1 MCSCFGFAL
10 LCSAVG
16 KKKKQHQFLN
26 QSKVK
31 PKPIPTCSQSF
42 RAWRRLHV
50 FACRSEWFIAL
61 FVSVV
66 IGKSQREIYSLNSQK
81 YINYVVIINYV
92 IYYVFVR
99 VITFVLLSRHSRKPL

>member
-1 MCSCFGFAL
+1 M
-10 LCSAVG
+10 
-16 KKKKQHQFLN
+16 
-26 QSKVK
+26 K
-31 PKPIPTCSQSF
+31 PKPIPTYSQSF

-81 YINYVVIINYV
+81 HTNYVVVINYVTCYIL
-92 IYYVFVR
+92 VR
-99 VITFVLLSRHSRKPL
+99 VIAFAVCYHGTQENRSNT

>member
-1 MCSCFGFAL
+1 MCICLVLPYFAL
-10 LCSAVG
+10 RLV
-16 KKKKQHQFLN
+16 KKNIAPLSQPIKNETKKIL
-26 QSKVK
+26 
-31 PKPIPTCSQSF
+31 TCSQSF

-81 YINYVVIINYV
+81 YINYVLVINYV
-92 IYYVFVR
+92 MYYILVR
-99 VITFVLLSRHSRKPL
+99 VITFVLLSRHSRQ